1 MHDHCLYAG
10 LSRGM
15 TMLLTTRPASNHER
29 ASKAT
34 MRRFGAKV
42 LQGLGRR
49 LVAAGEALSGACEG
63 PSERIDA
70 PANCSR

>member
-1 MHDHCLYAG
+1 
-10 LSRGM
+10 
-15 TMLLTTRPASNHER
+15 
-29 ASKAT
+29 

-42 LQGLGRR
+42 LQGLGLR